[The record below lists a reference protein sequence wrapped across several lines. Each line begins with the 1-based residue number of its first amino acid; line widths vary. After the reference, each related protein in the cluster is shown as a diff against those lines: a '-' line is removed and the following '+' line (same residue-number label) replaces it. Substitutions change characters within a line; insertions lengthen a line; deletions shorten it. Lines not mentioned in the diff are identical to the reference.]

1 MGKKLTIITLLLTAC
16 LVIAGCDGDYLEY
29 EGKKYVSV
37 PFSQDLFTC
46 GFGMG
51 GEFEVDET
59 YPVEC
64 EQFDMIQTNG
74 DLYVVKS
81 QADEA
86 TSYYQDDTNYDW
98 FVSIFDEETDE
109 DSIIPIDI
117 TEEEL
122 THIYQLEFQEKNL
135 AIFFDEIQQQAT
147 LIKTSKDGVAR
158 GSMELALYEGKW
170 YWRSGIIDDSR
181 EQDDTWPEYI
191 YPMPDSFQ
199 DKIKMK

>member
-29 EGKKYVSV
+29 EGKKYVPV
-37 PFSQDLFTC
+37 PFSQDLFAC

-98 FVSIFDEETDE
+98 IVSIFDEEADE
-109 DSIIPIDI
+109 DLISPIDI

-122 THIYQLEFQEKNL
+122 THIYQLENQEKDL

-181 EQDDTWPEYI
+181 EKDDTWPEYI

-199 DKIKMK
+199 NKIKL

>member
-29 EGKKYVSV
+29 EGKKYVLV

-81 QADEA
+81 QVDDA
-86 TSYYQDDTNYDW
+86 TSYYQDDANYDW
-98 FVSIFDEETDE
+98 TVSIFDEEADE
-109 DSIIPIDI
+109 DPISPIDI

-122 THIYQLEFQEKNL
+122 THIYQLENQEKDL